1 MKMTDQRGARFQ
13 KGRLLSVDSG
23 TGTLC
28 YSLVTGQT
36 QLLAHFL
43 ACVVLFVFLT

>member
-1 MKMTDQRGARFQ
+1 MKMTDRHGARFQ
-13 KGRLLSVDSG
+13 KGKLLSVDSG
-23 TGTLC
+23 TGTC